1 MALEFPNNMRSFDDR
16 KSRIN
21 FWGYDRT
28 IEVSYFI
35 AADVLNR
42 FNKDVGTQETEL
54 LEVFDENIEKIRDV
68 AAGVYGKSSRG
79 KGAYTFILIDEDF

>member
-1 MALEFPNNMRSFDDR
+1 MALEFPNNMRSFDDS

-68 AAGVYGKSSRG
+68 AARVYDKSARG

>member
-1 MALEFPNNMRSFDDR
+1 MALEFPNNMRSFDDS

-42 FNKDVGTQETEL
+42 FKKDVGTQETEL
-54 LEVFDENIEKIRDV
+54 LEVFDDNIEKIRDV
-68 AAGVYGKSSRG
+68 AARVYDKSPRG